1 MTISLATLTPKNT
14 RRSKVLKGLY
24 VCARSKASKLHGATG
39 MEDRFRAPILK
50 LVKTRGTRGL
60 NRNLDMDKI
69 KFLALQMV
77 AMGQVLLE
85 LLPVVIRSLI
95 SEYQ

>member
-1 MTISLATLTPKNT
+1 
-14 RRSKVLKGLY
+14 
-24 VCARSKASKLHGATG
+24 

-50 LVKTRGTRGL
+50 MVKTRGTRGL
-60 NRNLDMDKI
+60 NRNLEMDKI

-85 LLPVVIRSLI
+85 LLPVVIKSLI